1 MSCRGKGR
9 RHGAVCTEEH
19 KLCCSC
25 DYDSRK
31 MEMDLLIHAAVTS
44 RNDDVK
50 LVCAVMLM
58 LPLLLW
64 NVKETLYITEA
75 QHTR

>member
-1 MSCRGKGR
+1 M
-9 RHGAVCTEEH
+9 CTEEY
-19 KLCCSC
+19 KLCCLC
-25 DYDSRK
+25 DCDSRK
-31 MEMDLLIHAAVTS
+31 MEADLLIHAAVTS
-44 RNDDVK
+44 LNDDVR

-64 NVKETLYITEA
+64 NVKETLHITEA